1 MEDDNIGLKM
11 LFLSHTQP
19 DRLLKEHL
27 KEVGEAS
34 YNCITG
40 LPLSN
45 RASLAT
51 AARLIGLS
59 HDFGKYT
66 SFFQGHLLQG
76 RNFGARQHHAFISA
90 LLGAWL
96 LQEEFPP
103 GDMTKPEDFLPL
115 IGYLIIHRHHGDLT
129 APELVIPPPRVLND
143 PPQFMKAEG
152 SMREHLKALW
162 IQKEDLLQEPRF
174 SAVAEELQS
183 LGIKD
188 IGSFLTEE
196 TFITIFKF
204 LFRLNRQISEG
215 LASEKLRMTIAFW
228 TMLLFSVLIDADKR
242 GAARVSTVKR
252 RDIPPDLVDRYIA
265 EHFSE
270 ERTPLDPLRRQLYHE
285 VMGSLAR
292 PLNELQ
298 GKLLTLTA
306 PTGSGKTL
314 TALSFALKLRRR
326 IEREVGYLP
335 RIIYALPFISI
346 IEQNYSVFHDVLS
359 GLPGFAQNEHA
370 YLLKH
375 HHLAEIRYQ
384 EGNEERRVEEALL
397 LTESWESEVI
407 VTTFVQ
413 LLHTIIGFKNSF
425 LRKFHNIV
433 GSILVLDEVQSI
445 PVEQW
450 PLARNFLKLLSE
462 ELGVTVIQMTATR
475 PLIFKEGEAQELV
488 PSPDV
493 HFQKLHR
500 TILKAKTQRKISL
513 DSLEEKVLE
522 TWDENGSL
530 LVVLNTIP
538 MSIKAYEGLKAKL
551 SDNLLPF
558 IGYPKTAQEGEIMR
572 SLARTKKKVPIVY
585 LSTNISPLQRA
596 TRIDFLKAWLGQGF
610 PAIVISTQVI
620 EAGVDLDFQN
630 VIRDI
635 GPLDSIVQVAGRCN
649 RSATKE
655 APGMVQVYRLEGG
668 GAEHVYKKL
677 HVWGTSKILG
687 DGEYPED
694 TYIQEVERFFKKVH
708 ERIDADQSR
717 EIWKAFLRLDF
728 YREDLPSVSDYRL
741 IAEGPQVPIFTVL
754 TDEDEIVLQQFK
766 ERVLQEKDFKKRRR
780 AHLLWR
786 KAFHER
792 LITPRLER
800 AIQNLPP
807 KVEESRELHFI
818 PKDQV
823 EDFYDLETGFK
834 WQPGEDTCI
843 W

>member
-1 MEDDNIGLKM
+1 MEDSNIGLEM
-11 LFLSHTQP
+11 LFFSHTQP

-34 YNCITG
+34 YDCVADLS
-40 LPLSN
+40 LPN
-45 RASLAT
+45 KASLAT
-51 AARLIGLS
+51 AARLIGLT

-76 RNFGARQHHAFISA
+76 RNFGAKQHHAFISA

-96 LQEEFPP
+96 LQKEFPP
-103 GDMTKPEDFLPL
+103 GDMTKPENFLSL
-115 IGYLIIHRHHGDLT
+115 LGYLVIHRHHGDLT

-143 PPQFMKAEG
+143 PPHFMRAEG
-152 SMREHLKALW
+152 SMRKHLKALW
-162 IQKEDLLQEPRF
+162 IQKEDLLQEQRF
-174 SAVAEELQS
+174 GAVAKELQS
-183 LGIKD
+183 LGIED
-188 IGSFLTEE
+188 VESFLTEE
-196 TFITIFKF
+196 TFIALFKS
-204 LFRLNRQISEG
+204 LFQLNRQISEE
-215 LASEKLRMTIAFW
+215 LASEKLRMAVALW

-242 GAARVSTVKR
+242 GAARVGAVKR

-270 ERTPLDPLRRQLYHE
+270 KKTPLDPLRRQLYHE

-298 GKLLTLTA
+298 GKVLTLTA

-326 IEREVGYLP
+326 IEQEMGYLP

-346 IEQNYSVFHDVLS
+346 IEQNYFVFHNVLS
-359 GLPGFAQNEHA
+359 ELPEFARDEHT
-370 YLLKH
+370 YLLKQ
-375 HHLAEIRYQ
+375 HHLAEIRYR

-425 LRKFHNIV
+425 LKKFHNIV
-433 GSILVLDEVQSI
+433 GSILILDEVQSI

-462 ELGVTVIQMTATR
+462 KLGVTVIQMTATR

-488 PSPDV
+488 PSPEV

-500 TILKAKTQRKISL
+500 TMLKTKTEEKISL
-513 DSLEEKVLE
+513 DSLEEKILK

-538 MSIKAYEGLKAKL
+538 MSINAYEGLKAKL

-558 IGYPKTAQEGEIMR
+558 IGYPKTTQEGER
-572 SLARTKKKVPIVY
+572 VRLLARTKKKVPIVY
-585 LSTNISPLQRA
+585 LSTNINPLQRA
-596 TRIDFLKAWLGQGF
+596 TRIDFLKAWLGQGL

-620 EAGVDLDFQN
+620 EAGVDLDFQS

-655 APGMVQVYRLEGG
+655 APGMVQVYRLEKG
-668 GAEHVYKKL
+668 GAEHVYKRL
-677 HVWGTSKILG
+677 HIWGTSKILG
-687 DGEYPED
+687 DGEYPEN
-694 TYIQEVERFFKKVH
+694 TYIQGVERFFKKVH
-708 ERIDADQSR
+708 ERIDAEHSR

-741 IAEGPQVPIFTVL
+741 ITEGPQVPIFTVL
-754 TDEDEIVLQQFK
+754 TGEDEIVLQQFK
-766 ERVLQEKDFKKRRR
+766 EQVLQEKDFKKRRE
-780 AHLLWR
+780 AFLTWR

-807 KVEESRELHFI
+807 GVEGSRELHFI

-823 EDFYDLETGFK
+823 EDFYDLETGFR
-834 WQPGEDTCI
+834 WQPGEEACI

>member
-1 MEDDNIGLKM
+1 MI
-11 LFLSHTQP
+11 FLSHTQP

-27 KEVGEAS
+27 KEAGDVS
-34 YNCITG
+34 YNCMAS
-40 LPLSN
+40 LPLLHK
-45 RASLAT
+45 ASLAT

-66 SFFQGHLLQG
+66 SFFQAHLRQG
-76 RNFGARQHHAFISA
+76 RNFGAKQHHAFISA

-96 LQEEFPP
+96 LQKEFPP

-115 IGYLIIHRHHGDLT
+115 IGYLVIHRHHGDLT
-129 APELVIPPPRVLND
+129 SPELVIPPPRALDD
-143 PPQFMKAEG
+143 PPHFMRAES

-162 IQKEDLLQEPRF
+162 SQKEDLLQGPRF
-174 SAVAEELQS
+174 GAIAEELGG

-188 IGSFLTEE
+188 IESFLTEE
-196 TFITIFKF
+196 TFIVILKS

-215 LASEKLRMTIAFW
+215 LAPENLRTTIALW
-228 TMLLFSVLIDADKR
+228 TMLLFSVLIDADKH
-242 GAARVSTVKR
+242 GAAGVSAVKR
-252 RDIPPDLVDRYIA
+252 RNIPPDLVDRYIA
-265 EHFSE
+265 EHFGE
-270 ERTPLDPLRRQLYHE
+270 ERTPLDLLRRQLYHE

-298 GKLLTLTA
+298 GKVLTLTA

-326 IEREVGYLP
+326 IKQEMGYLP

-359 GLPGFAQNEHA
+359 ELPEFARDEHA

-375 HHLAEIRYQ
+375 HHLAEIRYW

-425 LRKFHNIV
+425 LKKFHNIV
-433 GSILVLDEVQSI
+433 GSILILDEVQNI

-462 ELGVTVIQMTATR
+462 KLGVTVIQMTATR

-488 PSPDV
+488 PSPEL

-500 TILKAKTQRKISL
+500 TTLKAKTQEKISL
-513 DSLEEKVLE
+513 DSLKERILE

-538 MSIKAYEGLKAKL
+538 MSINAYEGLKAKL

-572 SLARTKKKVPIVY
+572 PLARTKKKASIVY
-585 LSTNISPLQRA
+585 LSTNINPLQRA
-596 TRIDFLKAWLGQGF
+596 TRIDFLKAWLGQGL
-610 PAIVISTQVI
+610 PTIVISTQVI
-620 EAGVDLDFQN
+620 EAGVDLDFHR

-635 GPLDSIVQVAGRCN
+635 GPLDSIIQVAGRCN

-655 APGMVQVYRLEGG
+655 DPGMVQVYRLEGG

-677 HVWGTSKILG
+677 HIWGTSKILE
-687 DGEYPED
+687 DGEYPEN
-694 TYIQEVERFFKKVH
+694 TYIQGVERFFRKVH
-708 ERIDADQSR
+708 ERIDVEQSR

-728 YREDLPSVSDYRL
+728 HREDLPSVSDYRL
-741 IAEGPQVPIFTVL
+741 IAEGPQVPIFVTL
-754 TDEDEIVLQQFK
+754 TGEDKLVLQQFK
-766 ERVLQEKDFKKRRR
+766 EQVLQEKDFKKRRK
-780 AHLLWR
+780 AYLIWR

-800 AIQNLPP
+800 ASQHLPP
-807 KVEESRELHFI
+807 EVEGSRELHFI
-818 PKDQV
+818 PENQL

-834 WQPGEDTCI
+834 WQPGEEACI